1 MAYLCERFFNAVVYI
16 IYESLKRDIMEARK
30 RRKTF
35 TIIGVCLAIFSLFF
49 FLQVDG
55 LRDNGN
61 MELANLYW
69 LFGILTIITGSL
81 FVLFGFLKGHHHE
94 SNTSE

>member
-1 MAYLCERFFNAVVYI
+1 
-16 IYESLKRDIMEARK
+16 MEARK

-35 TIIGVCLAIFSLFF
+35 TIIGACLAVSSLFF

-55 LRDNGN
+55 LRDRLN

-69 LFGILTIITGSL
+69 LLGILTIIAGSI
-81 FVLFGFLKGHHHE
+81 FVLLGLLKGHHHHE
-94 SNTSE
+94 SHDME

>member
-1 MAYLCERFFNAVVYI
+1 
-16 IYESLKRDIMEARK
+16 MEARK

-35 TIIGVCLAIFSLFF
+35 TIIGVCLAVFSLFF
-49 FLQVDG
+49 FLQVEG
-55 LRDNGN
+55 LRNSLN

-69 LFGILTIITGSL
+69 LFGIMTIIAGSI

-94 SNTSE
+94 SDKSE